1 MDYVMTFAGFMLK
14 SQLNPVGTFI
24 IDTLNED
31 TSNVI
36 KEQDTSNVIKEQDTS
51 SVIKEQA

>member
-1 MDYVMTFAGFMLK
+1 MEYVMTFAGFMLK

-36 KEQDTSNVIKEQDTS
+36 KEQCTSNVITEQDTS